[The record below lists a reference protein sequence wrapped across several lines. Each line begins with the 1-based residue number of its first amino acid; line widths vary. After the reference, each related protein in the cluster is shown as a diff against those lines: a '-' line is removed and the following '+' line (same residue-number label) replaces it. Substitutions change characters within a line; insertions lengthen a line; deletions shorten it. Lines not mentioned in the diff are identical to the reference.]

1 MDRTSK
7 NIDQLYRHVANDL
20 LNSGEVVNG
29 TRELNNVKLILTDIT
44 KNIVS
49 IRDIS
54 PSYLFG
60 EWLWYIN
67 GDDSLEFISK
77 FSSFWKNISDDGKT
91 CNSAYGYLI
100 QHKHGFDQADKV
112 VELLRKDPESR
123 RAKININT
131 PNENVIET
139 KDEPC
144 TMSLHFMIRNG
155 KLHCTAI
162 MRSNDIWFG
171 FPYDVAFFTELQKMI
186 AEKLHVGYGTYT
198 HFAVSLHVYD
208 RDAGNLRKVAL
219 QYIPS
224 KPIIFNRSLFFDRNI
239 NRYLYE
245 IAKKSGKEAL
255 MAEMSL
261 LGIYDDQK
269 NDQKNDQKGK

>member
-7 NIDQLYRHVANDL
+7 NVDQLYRHVANDL

-67 GDDSLEFISK
+67 GDDSLEFISN

-131 PNENVIET
+131 PNEHVIET

-144 TMSLHFMIRNG
+144 TMSLHFMIRDG
-155 KLHCTAI
+155 KLHCTAV

-261 LGIYDDQK
+261 LGIYDDQ
-269 NDQKNDQKGK
+269 NNGQSNGQKGK